1 MKKLFLFLISAVGY
15 LTAQAVDY
23 SYVIIKHK
31 DGTESSFKSAGLH
44 ITVAEEQLLVNSSE
58 GSTTFKI
65 SDLLSMAFS
74 AEPAYIGSM
83 TTDEESIIDIFTT
96 DGIYLGRAKSAQNV
110 KEIVPS
116 EGVYVFKS
124 NNGIEKVFIA
134 K

>member
-1 MKKLFLFLISAVGY
+1 MKKLFLFLISAVGC

-23 SYVIIKHK
+23 PYVIIKHK
-31 DGTESSFKSAGLH
+31 DGTESSLKSAGLH
-44 ITVAEEQLLVNSSE
+44 ITVAEGQLLVTSFE

-83 TTDEESIIDIFTT
+83 TADEENIIDIFTT
-96 DGIYLGRAKSAQNV
+96 DGIYLGQAKSAQSA
-110 KEIVPS
+110 KEIVPAG
-116 EGVYVFKS
+116 GVYVFKS
-124 NNGIEKVFIA
+124 NNGTEKVFIA